1 MYVFR
6 RKNADH
12 DLYVCFN
19 CRNGTKDCNNAKCHL
34 LTDGTVQYFGNHSER
49 CTDNRNTHLRLMTE
63 SDAAKDRVVTITDQ
77 QNKLAL
83 EDLDEKMPLKAPT
96 ELVRQYMASLSRR
109 HTFGYSGM
117 LEDQMINFI
126 TNLRTK
132 KQGGD
137 VWRTIEANK

>member
-1 MYVFR
+1 
-6 RKNADH
+6 
-12 DLYVCFN
+12 
-19 CRNGTKDCNNAKCHL
+19 
-34 LTDGTVQYFGNHSER
+34 
-49 CTDNRNTHLRLMTE
+49 MTE